1 MDYEEEWYE
10 LKKLITK
17 NIKLCDQEAWKCL
30 ERDDEDFSYNEITN
44 EAERLKQEA
53 INLRMILNYMN
64 GRDRRYGSIA
74 LESIYI

>member
-1 MDYEEEWYE
+1 MNYEEQWEK
-10 LKKLITK
+10 LKILLRN
-17 NIKLCDQEAWKCL
+17 NIKFCDQEAWKCL
-30 ERDDEDFSYNEITN
+30 ERDDEDLNHREITN
-44 EAERLKQEA
+44 KAERLKQEA